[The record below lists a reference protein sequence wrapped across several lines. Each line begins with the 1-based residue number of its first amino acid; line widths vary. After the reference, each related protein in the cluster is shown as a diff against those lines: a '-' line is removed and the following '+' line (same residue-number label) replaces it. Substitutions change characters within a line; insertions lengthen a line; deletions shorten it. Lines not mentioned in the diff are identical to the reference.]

1 MVDKEK
7 IFLIIILIS
16 VIVFGIMHFIFY
28 FFFKITN
35 FNDTYDSFESYPLFN
50 FKISK
55 NTCETNENE
64 EYIIFH
70 ELQDIE
76 ETATK
81 EELKYKNKIMKIN
94 ENYFC
99 YEKQKSYR
107 ELLYSGQIIKQNEN
121 CKQGYKNCGIIDTL
135 NQKLCVLIN
144 NECPLYDVGINGD
157 NENYDSNPDY
167 IYDYNSKIYYNNN
180 NYEAENKKI
189 IGKLILNEGQ
199 PCYNSK
205 EKLWRSFGSK
215 EAKENHLK
223 CELEILGK
231 YSDNR
236 YEKKGNISYYDLYKD
251 NFNYQFFILLDE
263 NELKKEKVSL
273 YKREFLGIDKECDE
287 KSDISHKD
295 YSLLKKNQKFEKT
308 LLLVEPIITFF
319 FMFIAI
325 LCLCK
330 NYKDIYCLYLI
341 YFLLLIPCMI
351 CHCVFIKKIIKNDLF
366 YECSDEITN
375 EILNQENKN
384 TKKTI
389 IYTAINLTADVL
401 INIQLLI
408 FLILVCKEESC
419 FCTHQEKPPKI
430 ENLPNKHQGI
440 NENINKNFYNIIL
453 NRIDTNNE
461 IPRKNNIN
469 ENNKDQKLNDNIIA
483 HTNEV
488 NDLKLGIKNKEKIN
502 HITDRASQNSDS
514 KL

>member
-1 MVDKEK
+1 MVDEEK

-16 VIVFGIMHFIFY
+16 VIVFGIMHFIFF

-215 EAKENHLK
+215 EAKENHLI

-236 YEKKGNISYYDLYKD
+236 YAKKGDISYYELYKD
-251 NFNYQFFILLDE
+251 NFNYEFFILLDE

-308 LLLVEPIITFF
+308 LLLVEPIITFI
-319 FMFIAI
+319 FMCIFI
-325 LCLCK
+325 LC
-330 NYKDIYCLYLI
+330 YCQSYEKMYVIDYFYLMN
-341 YFLLLIPCMI
+341 FLLFFSCMI

-366 YECSDEITN
+366 YECSDEVTN

-389 IYTAINLTADVL
+389 IYTAINLVPD
-401 INIQLLI
+401 
-408 FLILVCKEESC
+408 ILVTILLGPILLVLSCKNCDCPCSREKKAKIQNFSI
-419 FCTHQEKPPKI
+419 THQD
-430 ENLPNKHQGI
+430 I
-440 NENINKNFYNIIL
+440 NENKDKIVDDMVLNGINIKDEIIG
-453 NRIDTNNE
+453 
-461 IPRKNNIN
+461 KNNIN
-469 ENNKDQKLNDNIIA
+469 ENNKGQKINDITIVD
-483 HTNEV
+483 TNEV
-488 NDLKLGIKNKEKIN
+488 NDLK
-502 HITDRASQNSDS
+502 
-514 KL
+514 